1 MIIESLRSEYLRYK
15 NLAEGAIA
23 QVDDN
28 VIYQIF
34 GDESNSIAIIMN
46 HLSGNLKSRFT
57 DFFTSDGEKPWRHR
71 DEEFEETKLSRDEL
85 LHTWEEAWSV
95 LWNELENL
103 RDEQLQNSVKIRGK
117 ELAVIQALHRS
128 LTHFSYHVG
137 QIVFIAKSSLG
148 KNWKSLSIPKSKSRQ
163 YNENPVKEKGIP
175 G

>member
-23 QVDDN
+23 QIDDK

-34 GDESNSIAIIMN
+34 GDESNSIAIVMN

-57 DFFTSDGEKPWRHR
+57 DFLTSDGEKPWRHR

-85 LHTWEEAWSV
+85 LRTWEEAWSV
-95 LWNELENL
+95 FWNELENL

-117 ELAVIQALHRS
+117 ELTVIEALHRS

-148 KNWKSLSIPKSKSRQ
+148 KNWKSLSIPEGKSEQ
-163 YNENPVKEKGIP
+163 YNENPAKEKGIQ

>member
-23 QVDDN
+23 QIDDK

-34 GDESNSIAIIMN
+34 GDESNSIAIVMN

-57 DFFTSDGEKPWRHR
+57 DFLTSDGEKPWRHR

-85 LHTWEEAWSV
+85 LRTWEEAWSV

-103 RDEQLQNSVKIRGK
+103 TDEQLQNSVKIRGK
-117 ELAVIQALHRS
+117 
-128 LTHFSYHVG
+128 
-137 QIVFIAKSSLG
+137 
-148 KNWKSLSIPKSKSRQ
+148 
-163 YNENPVKEKGIP
+163 
-175 G
+175 

>member
-23 QVDDN
+23 QIDDK

-34 GDESNSIAIIMN
+34 GDESNSIAIVMN

-57 DFFTSDGEKPWRHR
+57 DFLTSDGEKPWRHR

-85 LHTWEEAWSV
+85 LRTWEEAWSV

-103 RDEQLQNSVKIRGK
+103 TDEQLQNSVKIRGE
-117 ELAVIQALHRS
+117 ELKVIEALHRS

-148 KNWKSLSIPKSKSRQ
+148 KNWKSLSIPEGKSEQ
-163 YNENPVKEKGIP
+163 YNENPAKEKGIQ